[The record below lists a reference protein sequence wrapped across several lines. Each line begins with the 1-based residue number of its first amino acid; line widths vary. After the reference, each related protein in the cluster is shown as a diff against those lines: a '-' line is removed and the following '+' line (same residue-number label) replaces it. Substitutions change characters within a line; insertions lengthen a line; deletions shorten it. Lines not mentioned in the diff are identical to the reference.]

1 VACHSGVVPFVSYWY
16 VYRWPLGARH
26 GHGQWVHDV
35 NLGRYLEII
44 LGKDHR
50 TILYNLPDALT
61 YHLGLLYMD
70 STVYGTGHSPLQ
82 DTDIGTPLILS

>member
-1 VACHSGVVPFVSYWY
+1 MALQWLVTVESSLLFPIGMFIAG
-16 VYRWPLGARH
+16 PLGARH

-35 NLGRYLEII
+35 NLGRHLEII

-61 YHLGLLYMD
+61 YHLGLLYM
-70 STVYGTGHSPLQ
+70 TLLYMGQGIHCYR
-82 DTDIGTPLILS
+82 ILTLVLP